1 MEGKEDFLKMFH
13 RKYESV
19 QMFAKCSYKCSVKNP
34 VNPRASGRLEH
45 LEHFITR
52 KNKKAIYDVQ
62 GV

>member
-52 KNKKAIYDVQ
+52 KK
-62 GV
+62 